1 MTALA
6 TALLVAPTP
15 SPGPTDSV
23 IESNPLD
30 VASQACDEGAQIC
43 ALVSNWTGSGT
54 AGEWAQLLVGTPLQI
69 ALIIVV
75 GFLLRVLVH
84 KTIAKVVSRIVAED
98 RWAPVG
104 SGVRRRASRYTAF
117 MEASP
122 LASER
127 RVQRANTM
135 GTVLRSVSTGVIAVI
150 VVLMVLAELGLNI
163 TPLLASAGILGVA
176 LGFGS
181 QSLVKDFL
189 AGLFMIV
196 EDQYGVGDV
205 IDLGEA
211 VGSVESVGLRVT
223 RLRSL
228 DGTVW
233 YVPNGQVQRVGN
245 QSQGWA
251 RAVLDVGVA
260 YDEDIAHVQ
269 TILGRVGAEL
279 RGDPEWA
286 PLVMEDPEVWGV
298 EALSADSVVVRLVV
312 KTVPLEQWKVARELR
327 HRIKAAFD
335 EAGIEIPFPQRM
347 VWMRDERGDRSG
359 PDRSAD
365 VGSASEK
372 PGDA

>member
-1 MTALA
+1 MTALT
-6 TALLVAPTP
+6 TALLFAPTP
-15 SPGPTDSV
+15 SPSPSESV
-23 IESNPLD
+23 IESNPLG
-30 VASQACDEGAQIC
+30 VASQACDEGARIC
-43 ALVSNWTGSGT
+43 TLVSDWTGSAT

-75 GFLLRVLVH
+75 GFVLRVLVH
-84 KTIAKVVSRIVAED
+84 KTIAKVVGRIVAED

-117 MEASP
+117 LEASP

-150 VVLMVLAELGLNI
+150 VILMVLAELGLNI

-211 VGSVESVGLRVT
+211 AGSVESVGLRVT

-269 TILGRVGAEL
+269 HILGRVGTEL
-279 RGDPEWA
+279 RADPEWA

-327 HRIKAAFD
+327 HRIKSAFD
-335 EAGIEIPFPQRM
+335 AEGIEIPFPQRM
-347 VWMRDERGDRSG
+347 VWMRDERDERGTTEG
-359 PDRSAD
+359 
-365 VGSASEK
+365 G
-372 PGDA
+372 